1 MPPGWPHGLL
11 PGLPLK
17 SACTTSSV
25 ELSPSAS
32 WLPCV
37 SPSAHLNQRVGSAS
51 PGPARPREAQ
61 LEPREGTR
69 QLDSQA
75 LPLLGSPVELQD
87 APEIN
92 SWTLARM
99 QGANVTSPGR
109 EMSSQWGSGGAPEW
123 AFLPEASSPLSPS
136 SSSPLPLPSPPPFPP
151 PAGPG
156 IGFGAGSAS
165 KAIFSGGRRGLSST
179 LSSHFRGSGPTLR
192 GTAASWVTARG
203 RHHRRSPPQRD
214 SCRWGVPVGG

>member
-1 MPPGWPHGLL
+1 MGGSEVPPGWPHCLL

-17 SACTTSSV
+17 SACTTCSM
-25 ELSPSAS
+25 EPSPSAS
-32 WLPCV
+32 WLLCV
-37 SPSAHLNQRVGSAS
+37 SPSAHLNHRVGPAS

-69 QLDSQA
+69 QVDSQA
-75 LPLLGSPVELQD
+75 LPLPGRPVELQD

-123 AFLPEASSPLSPS
+123 AFLPKASSPLSPS
-136 SSSPLPLPSPPPFPP
+136 SPLPLPSPSPPLPLPFPLP
-151 PAGPG
+151 PGLELGLGRVLLPKPSSPAAGE
-156 IGFGAGSAS
+156 GSP
-165 KAIFSGGRRGLSST
+165 L
-179 LSSHFRGSGPTLR
+179 L
-192 GTAASWVTARG
+192 
-203 RHHRRSPPQRD
+203 
-214 SCRWGVPVGG
+214 